1 MLERRISNATETK
14 KRGLCGCGWVA
25 VRRKR
30 THPHPHPPS
39 LPNLIHFDLCE
50 RIYDRSALFA
60 LPSVVSLS
68 LQHFSTLGTYFEL
81 PMLNQL
87 FQHTPHLRSLRAH
100 VRFTSTD
107 NGITFSS
114 SLPLTKLI
122 ITVIEWP
129 FSTRFFSLLRNMPYL
144 RDLDDDLNIAS
155 IDGDQW
161 QPFISAY
168 LPKLHTLELSQE
180 SWLETEDELE
190 PFMDTFRTPF
200 WTSER
205 RWFVRCYVQDHHFHV
220 QTLSK

>member
-1 MLERRISNATETK
+1 MGGWLLGEREHTH
-14 KRGLCGCGWVA
+14 
-25 VRRKR
+25 
-30 THPHPHPPS
+30 THPAYPIS
-39 LPNLIHFDLCE
+39 STLICVNVSS
-50 RIYDRSALFA
+50 RSALFA

-87 FQHTPHLRSLRAH
+87 FQHTPHLPSLRAH
-100 VRFTSTD
+100 VRFTSTG
-107 NGITFSS
+107 NGMTFSS

-129 FSTRFFSLLRNMPYL
+129 FSTRFFSLLRNMPHL
-144 RDLDDDLNIAS
+144 RDLDADLNIAS

-161 QPFISAY
+161 QQFISAY

-180 SWLETEDELE
+180 SCLETEDELE